1 MNNQAPPT
9 ASYNRIFLGALAT
22 LAVLVL
28 ICLILAATLGIA
40 KLTTPVQTESDSE
53 STESTTPDDSAVS
66 VDPETLIL
74 SESADAGMAYLD
86 SMIFFGESTT
96 AHLRARAVL
105 TGGTDTKQVWQNDS
119 GTMRLSSR
127 ITSELI
133 TYPETG
139 ESLTVAQACAARQPA
154 YIVLSFG
161 LNGLTSFAANEAG
174 KSAYVQNY
182 SKLIRAIQQAS
193 PNTRILLQT
202 VYPICQVGNFA
213 EDLATLND
221 YILTLNSYLPEIA
234 AAFENVRVVD
244 TASVLRDAENTL
256 LAEYDNGDG
265 QHLTTQAYEAILA
278 YLRRH
283 AWQ

>member
-1 MNNQAPPT
+1 MNMQDTQSSNY
-9 ASYNRIFLGALAT
+9 SRVFLGALAT
-22 LAVLVL
+22 LAALILV
-28 ICLILAATLGIA
+28 CLILAAALGIA
-40 KLTTPVQTESDSE
+40 KLTTPAQNGTDSE
-53 STESTTPDDSAVS
+53 HTESTTPDDSAVS

-74 SESADAGMAYLD
+74 AESADAGMAYID

-96 AHLRARAVL
+96 AHLRARGVL
-105 TGGTDTKQVWQNDS
+105 SGGNETKQVWQNDS

-139 ESLTVAQACAARQPA
+139 ESLTVAAACAAKQPD

-161 LNGLTSFAANEAG
+161 LNGLTGFAANDAG
-174 KSAYVQNY
+174 KTSYVQNY

-193 PNTRILLQT
+193 PNTRIILQT
-202 VYPICQVGNFA
+202 VYPICQVGNFT
-213 EDLATLND
+213 EDLSTLNS

-244 TASVLRDAENTL
+244 TASVLRDAENAL

-265 QHLTTQAYEAILA
+265 QHLSTQAYEAILA
-278 YLRRH
+278 YLRTH